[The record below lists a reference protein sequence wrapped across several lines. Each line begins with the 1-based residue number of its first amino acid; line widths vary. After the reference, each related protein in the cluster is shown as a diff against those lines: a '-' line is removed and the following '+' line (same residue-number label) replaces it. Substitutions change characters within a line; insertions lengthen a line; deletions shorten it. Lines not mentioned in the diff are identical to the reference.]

1 MTEKTKKI
9 IQAVAA
15 KNGVTPEQV
24 ESEIKKAVRLA
35 MASDDP
41 NAQALWKQMAPDGK
55 EPELDAV
62 LDYLTNRMYLQ

>member
-62 LDYLTNRMYLQ
+62 LDYLINRMYLQ

>member
-41 NAQALWKQMAPDGK
+41 NVQALWKQMAPDGK

-62 LDYLTNRMYLQ
+62 LDYLINRMYLQ